1 MSSSAIR
8 IGGVA
13 AGSVQGLQAYQDRL
27 LALPNGLVAAIHADL
42 NAGADELV
50 GRIQEIAPVDALEA
64 HPGELRDSVHKEDG
78 RHDLSVLVVED
89 AKDAKGHGYAPHVE
103 YGHKTPNGKHVA
115 AKPHFWP
122 AVRVAKKQIRSRI
135 SRSVS
140 KAVKAAAAT

>member
-1 MSSSAIR
+1 MASRIR

-13 AGSVQGLQAYQDRL
+13 PGTVGGIQQFLEK
-27 LALPNGLVAAIHADL
+27 LATIPDGLVASINADL

-50 GRIQEIAPVDALEA
+50 GRIQEIAPVDAMEA
-64 HPGELRDSVHKEDG
+64 HPGELRDSVHKEAG

-89 AKDAKGHGYAPHVE
+89 AKDAKGRGYAPHVE

-122 AVRVAKKQIRSRI
+122 SVRVSKRQIRSRI

-140 KAVKAAAAT
+140 RAVKAAAGT